1 MDSFTHHSLIT
12 LTHGDDLIKV
22 VAQLQPS
29 SNKILVVRNNN
40 TLLIFNRE
48 GPHPQL
54 FYERSEMGVNTEYY
68 HFTDRDNNR
77 YCVFGAA
84 QAQALHPKPLQPVE
98 LVRVTV
104 QDNGAFF
111 VFVSPNYNNEV
122 RKRSPP
128 RCL

>member
-1 MDSFTHHSLIT
+1 MDTFIHNLPIT

-22 VAQLQPS
+22 IAQLQPS
-29 SNKILVVRNNN
+29 SSKILVVRNNT
-40 TLLIFNRE
+40 TLLLFNRE

-54 FYERSEMGVNTEYY
+54 FYERCEMGVNTEYY
-68 HFTDRDNNR
+68 YFTDRDNNR
-77 YCVFGAA
+77 YCVFGLA

-98 LVRVTV
+98 LLRVTV
-104 QDNGAFF
+104 QDSGSLF

-128 RCL
+128 RCM